1 MNPSLKWDLVPVY
14 GVYMVA
20 PGDDPVQGRVEFR
33 LSQRVTRTD
42 GRTIYPDGAKVSA
55 TIGAADEQDPDVRA
69 AVRTAWRASD
79 EAALGAGFD
88 GPAWDV
94 WWDTKVLPAAIFT
107 GFPASDDPDVAQR
120 DWTVTVKE
128 ALTGANGRE
137 YAIQPLLAHLAQPIP
152 GINLGVVEVPP
163 GSPTVPAPVYAK
175 GIAGG
180 VAALDAD
187 GDVVDAA
194 GAKILGGGG
203 GGGGAVGS
211 VNGKTGTVILAA
223 ADVGARPAGNVPWV
237 DVSGKPATFTPTIG
251 ATGTTAVAG
260 NDARLAKADTAVQ
273 PAGLTK
279 AAVGLGNV
287 DNTTD
292 EGKPVSTA
300 QLAALNLKAPL
311 ASPAFTGTPTGIT
324 KTHVGLGN
332 VDNTSDINKP
342 VSTAQASAINAKVGS
357 GNSTIT
363 GIELYATVGAL
374 PSPGVVGVLYIVD
387 A

>member
-20 PGDDPVQGRVEFR
+20 PGDAPVQGRVEFR

-120 DWTVTVKE
+120 DWRVTVKE

-137 YAIQPLLAHLAQPIP
+137 YAIQPLLAHLVQPIP
-152 GINLGVVEVPP
+152 GINLGTVEVPP

-203 GGGGAVGS
+203 GGGAVGS
-211 VNGKTGTVILAA
+211 VNGKTGTVVLAA

-287 DNTTD
+287 DNT
-292 EGKPVSTA
+292 
-300 QLAALNLKAPL
+300 
-311 ASPAFTGTPTGIT
+311 
-324 KTHVGLGN
+324 
-332 VDNTSDINKP
+332 SDDNKP